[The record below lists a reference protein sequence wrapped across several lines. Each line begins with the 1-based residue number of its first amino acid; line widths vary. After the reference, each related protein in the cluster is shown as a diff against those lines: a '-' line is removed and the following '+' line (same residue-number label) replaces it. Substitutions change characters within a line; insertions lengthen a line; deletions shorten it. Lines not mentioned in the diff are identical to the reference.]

1 MKFEVY
7 TSANVPYKCVGSEIE
22 INTLEE
28 LKALQEKCQ
37 EEVDNSGPSDYRSN
51 PTLIVDFKEMS
62 LEIYDY
68 YRE

>member
-1 MKFEVY
+1 MKSTVY
-7 TSANVPYKCVGSEIE
+7 TSAHEPYKCVGSEIE

-28 LKALQEKCQ
+28 LKVLQEKCQ

-51 PTLIVDFKEMS
+51 PTLIVDFKDMT
-62 LEIYDY
+62 LAIYDY